1 MGWAVAAYA
10 GCGEFLARPDRAR
23 RTIGGLTLQARAI
36 TVSHAADQ
44 ELAAECERLAQ
55 AKLSGWIERELGAKV
70 DAIWRQDRWRP
81 AWFVKAQ
88 KDGEVLPLYVRGER
102 NVEQG
107 WPLEL
112 EMQITAILFAE
123 GIPVPR
129 IYGMCENPKAIVMQ
143 WVEGSRDLSAYTME
157 EKQRIEREYVEI
169 LARLHAIDIRRFT
182 AMGMSCPQTPA
193 EIASAYIGPVRE
205 AFAAQKV
212 APDGFVAFLDR
223 WIDDHMPRNLTE
235 VSLITGDPGQFMVK
249 DGKITALHDFETA
262 HLGSPWAD
270 VACLRVRELP
280 RELAE
285 EEPLTDAV
293 MLMKHY
299 AALRDKTLDPD
310 LMNYFHLLL
319 AASTFYVIHPNFHHV
334 RPDFAVW
341 RKWEIRAARQVLGC
355 MADIHRIQL
364 ERLDPPQEP
373 WCDHDVA
380 YESLHAAIEA
390 LPAPSALDAFNKANA
405 LALATHLASAGRIG
419 QRMAEAERDEVEALV
434 GVRPRDLAETE
445 TLLEQAVRD
454 GAPDEALIRFFDRRS
469 QRRRFTLLQA
479 YPNLW
484 QYDMRPLSAELA
496 N

>member
-1 MGWAVAAYA
+1 MRSGNR
-10 GCGEFLARPDRAR
+10 L
-23 RTIGGLTLQARAI
+23 TIDWSIFRGGLTVADEDIAVKR
-36 TVSHAADQ
+36 VADQ
-44 ELAAECERLAQ
+44 ELDAKFEAVAQ
-55 AKLSGWIERELGAKV
+55 AKLSRWIEQELGASV
-70 DAIWRQDRWRP
+70 DTMWRQDRWRP
-81 AWFVKAQ
+81 AWFVKAR
-88 KDGEVLPLYVRGER
+88 KDGEDLPLYVRGER

-112 EMQITAILFAE
+112 EMQITAILFDE

-129 IYGMCENPKAIVMQ
+129 IYGLCEDPKAIVMQ
-143 WVEGSRDLSAYTME
+143 WVEGSRDLSSYTID
-157 EKQRIEREYVEI
+157 EKQKIEREYVEI
-169 LARLHAIDIRRFT
+169 LARLHTIDIRKFT
-182 AMGMSCPQTPA
+182 AIGMSCPQTPA

-223 WIDDHMPRNLTE
+223 WIDDHRPRNLAE

-299 AALRDKTLDPD
+299 AVLRGKTLDPD
-310 LMNYFHLLL
+310 LMNYFHLVL
-319 AASTFYVIHPNFHHV
+319 AASTFYVIHPNFHNV
-334 RPDFAVW
+334 RPDLAVW

-355 MADIHRIQL
+355 MADIHGIEL

-373 WCDHDVA
+373 WCDHDIA
-380 YESLHAAIEA
+380 YESLQAAIEA

-405 LALATHLASAGRIG
+405 LALATHLASVSRIG
-419 QRMAEAERDEVEALV
+419 QRMAEDERDDIEALV

-445 TLLEQAVRD
+445 TLLERAVRD
-454 GAPDEALIRFFDRRS
+454 GVSDEALIRFFDRRS
-469 QRRRFTLLQA
+469 QRRRFTLLKA

-484 QYDMRPLSAELA
+484 RHDIRPLSAELA
-496 N
+496 K